1 MGRAE
6 ARRLGLP
13 WHAATKWKS
22 SLKRTGDLREDALK
36 RLRAALV
43 APPPAEPAP

>member
-6 ARRLGLP
+6 AGRLGLP
-13 WHAATKWKS
+13 WHAVTKWKS
-22 SLKRTGDLREDALK
+22 SLKRTGGLRGDALN
-36 RLRAALV
+36 RLKAALV

>member
-13 WHAATKWKS
+13 WHTVTKWKS
-22 SLKRTGDLREDALK
+22 SLKWTGDLRGDALK
-36 RLRAALV
+36 RLRGALV